1 MPKLYR
7 DNSTL
12 PLVAIVG
19 RPNVGKSALFNRLT
33 GQRRAIV
40 TNEPGITRDRLYGRA
55 TWQGKEFEVVDTG
68 GLMPDEKA
76 QLAQDIL
83 RQARTAIDAARQLV
97 LVVDARAG
105 PTPLDADLARLLRR
119 TGKPVVLA
127 VNKVDTPSSEATS
140 LAFHEFGISPV
151 IPVSA
156 EHSLGVDTLLDEL
169 TREFPAAETAPVRTV
184 LNVAIIGRP
193 NGGKSTLVNRLVGEE
208 RVIVSAEPGTT
219 RDPIDTLLRHNGRWW
234 RLIDTAGIRRKGKTK
249 LRAEKLSVVMA
260 RKHLERAD
268 VAVLLIDAT
277 AGMTKLD
284 AAIAGYAHASGRS
297 VILAVNKWDAVEK
310 KTGTSE
316 QFTAA
321 VRRRMK
327 FFDYAP
333 LVFIS
338 ALTGQRVDKLLR
350 LVEEIGVARGARI
363 PAERLRAFVR
373 TLRAERATVPG
384 GRPLRI
390 QSLRQVAA
398 GPPRF
403 EVTTNL
409 PKLHFGV
416 ERFLEN
422 QLRAHFPF
430 PGTPIR
436 FRLRPLG
443 VRRRTRA
450 RWPEGASVEALA

>member
-1 MPKLYR
+1 MSQPAR

-12 PLVAIVG
+12 PLVAIIG

-40 TNEPGITRDRLYGRA
+40 TDEPGITRDRLYGRG
-55 TWQGKEFEVVDTG
+55 TWQGKTFEVVDTG
-68 GLMPDEKA
+68 GLVPDEKA

-83 RQARTAIDAARQLV
+83 RQARVAIDAAAKLV

-119 TGKPVVLA
+119 TGKPVILA
-127 VNKVDTPSSEATS
+127 ANKVDTPGIETAS
-140 LAFHEFGISPV
+140 LPFHELGLSPV

-156 EHSLGVDTLLDEL
+156 EHGLGVDALLDDL
-169 TREFPAAETAPVRTV
+169 TGDFPAGEGATLHPA

-193 NGGKSTLVNRLVGEE
+193 NVGKSTLVNRLVGEE
-208 RVIVSAEPGTT
+208 RVIVSEEPGTT
-219 RDPIDTLLRHNGRWW
+219 RDAVDTILPRNAGCW

-268 VAVLLIDAT
+268 VALLLIDAT
-277 AGMTKLD
+277 EGVVKLD

-297 VILAVNKWDAVEK
+297 VILVVNKWDAVEK
-310 KTGTSE
+310 KADTLE

-321 VRRRMK
+321 VRRRLK
-327 FFDYAP
+327 FLDYAP
-333 LVFIS
+333 LIFIS
-338 ALTGQRVDKLLR
+338 ARTGQRLGRLLQ
-350 LVEEIGVARGARI
+350 LIEEVAVARRERI
-363 PAERLRAFVR
+363 APAALADFLR
-373 TLRAERATVPG
+373 TLPVGRATVPG

-390 QSLRQVAA
+390 HSLRQLAA
-398 GPPRF
+398 APPLF
-403 EVTTNL
+403 ELATNL
-409 PKLHFGV
+409 NQLHFAV

-422 QLRAHFPF
+422 QLRARFPF

-436 FRLRPLG
+436 FRLRPVRQRG
-443 VRRRTRA
+443 VR
-450 RWPEGASVEALA
+450 

>member
-1 MPKLYR
+1 MAELG
-7 DNSTL
+7 NSDCWL
-12 PLVAIVG
+12 PLVAILG
-19 RPNVGKSALFNRLT
+19 RPNVGKSVLFNRLT

-55 TWQGKEFEVVDTG
+55 NWGGKTFEVVDTG
-68 GLMPDEKA
+68 GLVPDEKA

-83 RQARTAIDAARQLV
+83 GQARTAIDAATKLV
-97 LVVDARAG
+97 LVVDARTG

-127 VNKVDTPSSEATS
+127 VNKVDTPGLEAAS
-140 LAFHEFGISPV
+140 LPFHEFGISPV
-151 IPVSA
+151 IAVSA
-156 EHSLGVDTLLDEL
+156 EHSLGVDALLDEL
-169 TREFPAAETAPVRTV
+169 TREFTATETAPLRTA

-193 NGGKSTLVNRLVGEE
+193 NVGKSRLVNRLVGGE

-219 RDPIDTLLRHNGRWW
+219 RDAVDSVLRRNGHWW

-249 LRAEKLSVVMA
+249 LHAEKLSVVMA

-268 VAVLLIDAT
+268 VAVLLLDAT
-277 AGMTKLD
+277 EGVTKLD
-284 AAIAGYAHASGRS
+284 ATIAGYAHTSGRS
-297 VILAVNKWDAVEK
+297 LILAVNKWDAVEK
-310 KTGTSE
+310 TADTSQ
-316 QFTAA
+316 QFTTA

-327 FFDYAP
+327 FLDYAP

-338 ALTGQRVDKLLR
+338 ALTGHRLGALLR
-350 LVEEIGVARGARI
+350 LIEEVGTARRERI
-363 PAERLRAFVR
+363 PPDRLREFLR

-384 GRPLRI
+384 GRTLRI
-390 QSLRQVAA
+390 HALRQVAV

-403 EVTTNL
+403 EVTANL
-409 PKLHFGV
+409 NTLHFAV

-436 FRLRPLG
+436 FRLRPL
-443 VRRRTRA
+443 RRA
-450 RWPEGASVEALA
+450 RRA